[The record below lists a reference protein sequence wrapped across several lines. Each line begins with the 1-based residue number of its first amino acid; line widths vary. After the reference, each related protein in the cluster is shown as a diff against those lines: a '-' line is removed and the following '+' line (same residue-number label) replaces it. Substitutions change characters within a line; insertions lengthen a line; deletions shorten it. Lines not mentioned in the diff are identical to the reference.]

1 VDNKVGCH
9 KLGRI
14 LLVVGGAG
22 SAECESKSQGI
33 CSREDPLA
41 AIAMGNSGDKKFL
54 SQLEKLATDS
64 DEAVSESAAWA
75 IRKRSDPE

>member
-1 VDNKVGCH
+1 M
-9 KLGRI
+9 
-14 LLVVGGAG
+14 
-22 SAECESKSQGI
+22 SQGRPNFAGGGRSGK
-33 CSREDPLA
+33 CG
-41 AIAMGNSGDKKFL
+41 MGNSGDKKFL